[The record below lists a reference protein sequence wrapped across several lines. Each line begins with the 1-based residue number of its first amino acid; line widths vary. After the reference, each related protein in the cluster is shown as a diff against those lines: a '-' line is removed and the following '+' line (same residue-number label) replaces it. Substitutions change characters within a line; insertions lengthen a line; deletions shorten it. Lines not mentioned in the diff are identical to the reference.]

1 MNINNLY
8 PTPIGSFSIENSGDM
23 NKGLTDFIRSLRGE
37 DSPSRS
43 MIGGYHTNEDLL
55 TRDNLYIKQFHEI
68 ISEQIIKYCST
79 IGITYIGPNT
89 RLASWGMIYGCGNH
103 AVSHTHAG
111 ADISSAYYCKVPT
124 NLSKGEGEFVHSD
137 PRPAARW
144 DRNFQATATQE
155 IPCQEGTG
163 IIFPGWLEH
172 YVTPHTSNEDRICI
186 TTNVF
191 IDHGTFF
198 R

>member
-8 PTPIGSFSIENSGDM
+8 PTPIGNFIIEKSGEM
-23 NKGLTDFIRSLRGE
+23 NKGLTDFIHSLRSE

-68 ISEQIIKYCST
+68 ISEQIFKYCSA

-89 RLASWGMIYGCGNH
+89 KLASWGMIYGSGNH
-103 AVSHTHAG
+103 TVSHTHAG
-111 ADISSAYYCKVPT
+111 ADISSAYYCKVPK

-144 DRNFQATATQE
+144 DRNFQATSTE
-155 IPCQEGTG
+155 VPCQEGTG

-198 R
+198 L